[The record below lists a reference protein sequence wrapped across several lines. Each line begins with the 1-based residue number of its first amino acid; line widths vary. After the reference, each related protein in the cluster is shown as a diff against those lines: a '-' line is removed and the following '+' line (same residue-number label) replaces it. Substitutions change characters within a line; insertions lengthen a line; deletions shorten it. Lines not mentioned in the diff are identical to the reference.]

1 MVRVNEQYVIDVD
14 ERCYTVKF
22 DKHKTDKNG
31 NAVYDVCGYYGTLEG
46 AIKGVIKSMNSKA
59 LSEGIHTLE
68 QALNVVMAN
77 NKQFEEILERAVV
90 CIEQDK
96 R

>member
-1 MVRVNEQYVIDVD
+1 MIRVNENYVIDVD

-31 NAVYDVCGYYGTLEG
+31 NAIYDVCGYYGNLEG
-46 AIKGVIKSMNSKA
+46 AIKGVIKSMNSKM

-68 QALNVVMAN
+68 QALNIVTTN
-77 NKQFEEILERAVV
+77 NKQFEAMLEKVVV
-90 CIEQDK
+90 CNG
-96 R
+96 RT